1 MEVLNASVTMSSSS
15 TGDPGDVAINRALRL
30 ILVEI
35 TGALCIVLNSLNIA
49 VLSKAPQCFG
59 ESTTLLFI
67 TLGVVDLCTGVIIM
81 VSEAFYVLTNIP
93 TTSHIFCALIYPVL
107 VLFGIL
113 SAMLLACLSFDKL
126 IAITRPLR
134 YSQIVTKRRVTILVV
149 IVVLISGMN
158 MVGFWVIILRSST
171 DIMYFH
177 RQSLYCRMYME
188 SNEGTRAKA
197 ITILQTFG
205 FICMFLPLIIVTY
218 VNLRLL
224 FIVYQHNK
232 RQSIAPFAT
241 SRGNVRKS
249 VTSTTL
255 INGGISPKGSPC
267 GSPEPCRRESTITTN
282 EGSNGRDRRTSSRVS
297 LALINLKA
305 LRRHRESTV
314 STGTRQRRSHYKGLR
329 TVLVMVIAYYLAW
342 MPLLID
348 ISINIILN
356 TATSATLEFVTFF
369 MAYSN
374 SWWNALLYL
383 FMNSTYRTAAYRI
396 IKCNRH

>member
-1 MEVLNASVTMSSSS
+1 MEVLNVSVTMSSFSS
-15 TGDPGDVAINRALRL
+15 SDDPGGDEAVAINRALRL

-35 TGALCIVLNSLNIA
+35 TGALCIVLNSLNIS

-81 VSEAFYVLTNIP
+81 VSEALYVLTNIP
-93 TTSHIFCALIYPVL
+93 DTSHIFCALIYPVL

-177 RQSLYCRMYME
+177 EQSLYCRMRLE
-188 SNEGTRAKA
+188 SNEGTRVKA

-205 FICMFLPLIIVTY
+205 FICMFLPLIIVTF
-218 VNLRLL
+218 VNCRLL
-224 FIVYQHNK
+224 VIVYHQKQRLTRRDQRNNGIRSH
-232 RQSIAPFAT
+232 
-241 SRGNVRKS
+241 VRF
-249 VTSTTL
+249 
-255 INGGISPKGSPC
+255 
-267 GSPEPCRRESTITTN
+267 
-282 EGSNGRDRRTSSRVS
+282 
-297 LALINLKA
+297 ALINLKA
-305 LRRHRESTV
+305 LRRHPESRDNH
-314 STGTRQRRSHYKGLR
+314 TRQRRRSHYKGLR

-374 SWWNALLYL
+374 SWWNALVYL